1 MKYFI
6 IVGEASGD
14 LHASNLMR
22 ELKQVDPQ
30 AEFRFLGGDLMLAQ
44 GGTLIKH
51 YSEMAFMGFWAVIKN
66 LATILNNLQQC
77 KAAIDDFRPDLVIL
91 VDYPSFNLKIAS
103 YVKSQYNTPVYYY
116 ISPKLWAWKTYRIK
130 SIKKYVDHM
139 FCIFPFE
146 VDFYKQF
153 DYQVQYVGNPT
164 VESVRRLCN
173 RDQSFE
179 SFCEHNGLSRK
190 PIIAILPGSRKQEIA
205 ACLSK
210 MILAASEFGE
220 YQVVVSGA
228 PGLDADYYRQF
239 SSLSQLPVLFGQT
252 YQLLFHAQA
261 ALVNSGT
268 ATLETALI
276 GTPQVVVYHVLGGRL
291 AYLAKDI
298 VIKTKHI
305 SLVNIIARKEIV
317 KELVAHLFQ
326 VKSIVAELDLILNNH
341 SYRQGIINNYE
352 ALQLE
357 LGASVASQHTAKLIA
372 KALKP

>member
-1 MKYFI
+1 
-6 IVGEASGD
+6 
-14 LHASNLMR
+14 
-22 ELKQVDPQ
+22 
-30 AEFRFLGGDLMLAQ
+30 
-44 GGTLIKH
+44 
-51 YSEMAFMGFWAVIKN
+51 
-66 LATILNNLQQC
+66 
-77 KAAIDDFRPDLVIL
+77 
-91 VDYPSFNLKIAS
+91 
-103 YVKSQYNTPVYYY
+103 
-116 ISPKLWAWKTYRIK
+116 
-130 SIKKYVDHM
+130 M

-357 LGASVASQHTAKLIA
+357 LGASVASQQTAKLIA